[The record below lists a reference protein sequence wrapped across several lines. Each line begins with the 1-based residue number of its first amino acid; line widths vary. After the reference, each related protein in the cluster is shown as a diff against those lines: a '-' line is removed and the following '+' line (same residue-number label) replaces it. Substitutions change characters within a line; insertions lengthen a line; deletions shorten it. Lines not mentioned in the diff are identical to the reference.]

1 MPVELRSGAP
11 NGPVA
16 TAPTV
21 AVTAMAAVHENVQER
36 TSEEEQPWQEAKE
49 MRAVLAQQKEGSD
62 GKEA

>member
-1 MPVELRSGAP
+1 MPMELRSGAP

-21 AVTAMAAVHENVQER
+21 AVTTMAAVHENVQER
-36 TSEEEQPWQEAKE
+36 TSEEEQPWQKAEE

-62 GKEA
+62 RKEA